1 MLTEFDPTWVPV
13 LLENPA
19 EALNSVR
26 ASLNDGQLLDAY
38 SETVSGAVANVASA
52 VVNIQVTKPSLG
64 RRGEGGGSGFIIAP
78 DGFVLTNSHVVH
90 GAKSIEV
97 TLHDT
102 RTLTAALIGDDPDTD
117 LAVIR
122 IDSAQLPFL
131 SFADSKKLRVGQIA
145 VAIGSPYGFHQSVTA
160 GVVSALGRSM
170 RAQSGRLMDDILQ
183 TDAAL
188 NPGNS
193 GGPLVNSRGQ
203 VIGVNTAVIL
213 PAQGLC
219 FAIAA
224 NTAQLVAAWLIRDGK
239 IRRSYLGLAGQ
250 NTTIHPRLVR
260 HHKLS
265 NNQGVLVAG
274 TELDGPARQS
284 SLAEGDIIIA
294 FRETSI
300 SSIDD
305 LHRVLVGE
313 EIGIRSTLKIIRG
326 VEMVELSVTP
336 QELPRH

>member
-1 MLTEFDPTWVPV
+1 
-13 LLENPA
+13 
-19 EALNSVR
+19 
-26 ASLNDGQLLDAY
+26 
-38 SETVSGAVANVASA
+38 
-52 VVNIQVTKPSLG
+52 
-64 RRGEGGGSGFIIAP
+64 
-78 DGFVLTNSHVVH
+78 
-90 GAKSIEV
+90 
-97 TLHDT
+97 
-102 RTLTAALIGDDPDTD
+102 LI
-117 LAVIR
+117 
-122 IDSAQLPFL
+122 
-131 SFADSKKLRVGQIA
+131 
-145 VAIGSPYGFHQSVTA
+145 
-160 GVVSALGRSM
+160 
-170 RAQSGRLMDDILQ
+170 DDIIQ

-193 GGPLVNSRGQ
+193 GGPLVNSRGE

-284 SLAEGDIIIA
+284 GLAEGDIIIA
-294 FRETSI
+294 FREAPI

-305 LHRVLVGE
+305 LHRVLVGK
-313 EIGIRSTLKIIRG
+313 EIGTESILKVIRG
-326 VEMVELSVTP
+326 VEMVELRVTP
-336 QELPRH
+336 QELPRN